1 MMKVIVVRARP
12 LFCGVFAAV
21 LLFGFLG
28 ALRAPLVRAVF
39 ASPAGRSLP
48 IYSVQTDQPFAALG
62 INCAWDDQD
71 IPSMLQTLAEAQVH
85 ATFFLLGE
93 WAERFPDSAKAIAAA
108 GHEIGS
114 HSYSHR
120 DMDSLTQQEMLEEIR
135 LSQQAIYN
143 TCGQTPVLF
152 RPPSGSYNDAVIES
166 IHSSGCVPIQW
177 NLDTLDWHGL
187 SAEQI
192 AHRVSS
198 QLQPGSILL
207 LHAGAEHSAQAL
219 PLILEA
225 AKAADLQF
233 VPVGSLLIPN
243 STHVDHNGCQLPAQP
258 QK

>member
-1 MMKVIVVRARP
+1 MKVIVVRARP

-166 IHSSGCVPIQW
+166 IHSRDRKSV
-177 NLDTLDWHGL
+177 
-187 SAEQI
+187 
-192 AHRVSS
+192 V
-198 QLQPGSILL
+198 
-207 LHAGAEHSAQAL
+207 
-219 PLILEA
+219 
-225 AKAADLQF
+225 
-233 VPVGSLLIPN
+233 
-243 STHVDHNGCQLPAQP
+243 
-258 QK
+258 

>member
-1 MMKVIVVRARP
+1 MKIIVVPARH
-12 LFCGVFAAV
+12 LLCGVLAAALAFR
-21 LLFGFLG
+21 LLC
-28 ALRAPLVRAVF
+28 AMRVPRVRAAF
-39 ASPAGRSLP
+39 ASPSGRSLP
-48 IYSVQTDQPFAALG
+48 IYSVQTVQPIASLG

-71 IPSMLQTLAEAQVH
+71 IPSMLQALAEAQVH

-120 DMDSLTQQEMLEEIR
+120 GMDSLSNQEMLEEIR

-143 TCGQTPVLF
+143 ACGQTPVLF

-166 IHSSGCVPIQW
+166 IHASGCVPIQW
-177 NLDTLDWHGL
+177 NLDTLDWRGL

-207 LHAGAEHSAQAL
+207 LHAGTEHSAQAL
-219 PLILEA
+219 PLILDA
-225 AKAADLQF
+225 AKQANLQF
-233 VPVGSLLIPN
+233 VPVGSLLLPN
-243 STHVDHNGCQLPAQP
+243 STQVDHNGCQLAESCSQS
-258 QK
+258 